1 MASRVRSAA
10 WRAAGLAGVAL
21 VAALA
26 LRAAAQPGKVPPA
39 VAGLLPPEARLK
51 SGSWSAMPTEYGKSF
66 GANLPAG
73 IPGKPMSCDI
83 TVGPE
88 LRVTLKG
95 DTAWEAPPMLDMAVQ
110 LHAEEIAGARKSLP
124 ARVASLRK
132 TNSGVKDVVALQEEK
147 LPAGQRLYVEY
158 TESCARHQGA
168 NTVVRGFARKGATTL
183 SIDLWIS
190 AGAAEAKAMAA
201 GILSRFQQLDTKA
214 LVR

>member
-10 WRAAGLAGVAL
+10 WRAAGWAGVAL

-26 LRAAAQPGKVPPA
+26 LPAAAQSGKVPPA
-39 VAGLLPPEARLK
+39 VAGLLPPEAKLK
-51 SGSWSAMPTEYGKSF
+51 SGSWRVMPTEYGKSF
-66 GANLPAG
+66 GANLLAG

-110 LHAEEIAGARKSLP
+110 LHAEEIADARKSLP
-124 ARVASLRK
+124 SRVAGLRR
-132 TNSGVKDVVALQEEK
+132 TNSGVKDVGALQEEK
-147 LPAGQRLYVEY
+147 LPAGQLLYVEY

-168 NTVVRGFARKGATTL
+168 NTVVRGFARKGAMMM
-183 SIDLWIS
+183 SVDLWIS
-190 AGAAEAKAMAA
+190 AGAAEAKALVA
-201 GILSRFQQLDTKA
+201 GVLARFQQLDAKSLT
-214 LVR
+214 R